1 MAARLTDKLV
11 RPVKGRIIGGV
22 CAGIAG
28 RFGVNVA
35 LIRVIWIFLLI
46 PGGFPGF
53 LSYVLLWIVIPSEK

>member
-22 CAGIAG
+22 CVGIAG